1 VRAPSPGVRDAVVE
15 ALVRAG
21 GGGVVESGDDLV
33 TYLPADAARD
43 DVAAALREAGSGAP
57 VEWTDAG
64 AIDVAARWPARVG
77 VQRLGPVA
85 VAPPWLA
92 HEIADALVPIVIEP
106 AMAFGTGEHETTRGV
121 LRLLPRVVRAGD
133 VVADLGAG
141 SGVLSI
147 AAARLG
153 AARVAAVELD
163 PDAIGNLEENVARN
177 DVGGRVH
184 VIAGD
189 ARVLLPLLAPVR
201 VIVANIISSVL
212 LELSPLMRGALAPGG
227 RAILSGLLLAERD
240 AVSAALES
248 DGWML
253 EDRDEEGSWWSVV
266 IAPR

>member
-1 VRAPSPGVRDAVVE
+1 MRAPAVHVRDAVVA

-21 GGGVVESGDDLV
+21 GAGVVEHGDDLV
-33 TYLPADAARD
+33 TYLPAGAPRDA
-43 DVAAALREAGSGAP
+43 VAAALEAAGGTT

-77 VQRLGPVA
+77 VQRLGAVA

-92 HEIADALVPIVIEP
+92 HEIADAAVPVVIEP

-121 LRLLPRVVRAGD
+121 LRLLPRVVRSGD

-147 AAARLG
+147 AAAGLG

-177 DVGGRVH
+177 GVGHRVH
-184 VIAGD
+184 VIPGD
-189 ARVLLPLLAPVR
+189 ARLLLPLLAPVR
-201 VIVANIISSVL
+201 VIVANIVSSVL
-212 LELSPLMRGALAPGG
+212 LDLSPLMRAALAPDG
-227 RAILSGLLLAERD
+227 RAVLSGLLVAERD
-240 AVSAALES
+240 AVRDALER
-248 DGWML
+248 DGWTL
-253 EDRDEEGSWWSVV
+253 EELDEEGSWWSVV
-266 IAPR
+266 TAAR

>member
-1 VRAPSPGVRDAVVE
+1 MRAPALRVRDAVVA

-21 GGGVVESGDDLV
+21 GAGVVESGDDLV
-33 TYLPADAARD
+33 TYLPAHTVRD
-43 DVAAALREAGSGAP
+43 EVAAALAAAGGDT
-57 VEWTDAG
+57 VEWADAG
-64 AIDVAARWPARVG
+64 AIDVAAKWPARVG
-77 VQRLGPVA
+77 VQRLGVVA

-92 HEIADALVPIVIEP
+92 HEIADADAPIVIEP

-121 LRLLPRVVRAGD
+121 LRLMPRVLRAGD

-153 AARVAAVELD
+153 ASRVAAVELD

-177 DVGGRVH
+177 VVGDRVH

-201 VIVANIISSVL
+201 VVVANIISSVL
-212 LELSPLMRGALAPGG
+212 LELSPLVRAALAPDG
-227 RAILSGLLLAERD
+227 RAILSGLLVAERD
-240 AVSAALES
+240 AVRDALER
-248 DGWML
+248 DGWVM
-253 EDRDEEGSWWSVV
+253 EDLDEEGSWWSVV